1 MTDVGFVR
9 LRIKPGILCLPIQ
22 PVFKATISACSCM
35 LSQTCTG
42 ESKTKLFIAKQADSL
57 TVCILYFI
65 YMYVCGANGLAIPG
79 SRSLSAQKAIAK
91 SEVPV
96 YYEREIQ

>member
-1 MTDVGFVR
+1 
-9 LRIKPGILCLPIQ
+9 
-22 PVFKATISACSCM
+22 M

-42 ESKTKLFIAKQADSL
+42 ELKTKLFIAKQAESVI
-57 TVCILYFI
+57 VCILYFI
-65 YMYVCGANGLAIPG
+65 YVYVWGANGVAIPE
-79 SRSLSAQKAIAK
+79 SRSLSAWKAIAK